1 MTLNA
6 LLLKHP
12 EALPPSGNFTTPT
25 QLVTVFVEEADEVFK
40 LTASDEAAE
49 VLAAAGQTPCPVVL
63 EVRPRSISLAEL
75 SNGARRGRAFKLR
88 ITGAALVTE
97 KRAG

>member
-12 EALPPSGNFTTPT
+12 ESLPPSGNFTTPM

-40 LTASDEAAE
+40 LVASDEAAA
-49 VLAAAGQTPCPVVL
+49 VLTTAPETPCPVVL
-63 EVRPRSISLAEL
+63 DVRPRSVSLAEL
-75 SNGARRGRAFKLR
+75 TGGTRKGRAYKLR
-88 ITGAALVTE
+88 IVGAQLGGRQAS
-97 KRAG
+97 